1 MFTMAKI
8 VDGSSYLGNHLVCND
23 YYCEGEKI
31 SGRWVGK
38 GAVQMGLKDEI
49 EAGNLSFES
58 LRQNINP
65 ATGDKLTPRSPTVKF
80 FDFQCSGQKSVSLV
94 AILMDDRRLVAAHD
108 AACAKAFGELEKFSC
123 CRVRDGSLAW
133 SEETRLTGNV
143 VAAAFRHDASR
154 ALDPQLHT
162 HFVVANC
169 TWDESKKRWV
179 ALNEYEMVKAIRYA
193 GKTYQNEMARHCL
206 ALGYDIELIREQKR
220 GVTGFEINGVSEDLR
235 ERFGKRRAEVE
246 KGITEFTAK
255 YGYEPSAAEI
265 SAITKATRSAKLAE
279 ISTPEVRQMQLDQLS
294 RSEIHSLEKI
304 KQDAIEKAAA
314 KDLQLV
320 SGQEGPYLRRSVEHL
335 FERKSVQQGHEI
347 LAEALN
353 VGLGR
358 VDLDELH
365 KKMEDSP
372 RLLVGLSDS
381 SANPLLSAQFATPK
395 GLAVEKWAVGMV
407 DAGRETQPILGRDGF
422 EISSALNTEQQAA
435 VKTILFDNR
444 DQVTA
449 IRGVAGAG
457 KTTALTEL
465 HRGLTDAD
473 NRVFYLAP
481 TTAAVKVLKQEG
493 FSNAVTVS
501 RFLTSTWKHEDLRG
515 AVFIVDEAGLQSNRQ
530 GASVLKL
537 VQKNNARVLLVG
549 DTRQHVSVEAGD
561 FLRVLEKYSRM
572 RTVELTDI
580 QRQKVFAYREAV
592 KTMSQGMARQ
602 GLEELDSLG
611 WVKESGPDYLKA
623 AATDYLNLSA
633 DPKKT
638 VILVVPTWEENY
650 RLTDSIREGLKAQGK
665 LGTGHQKE
673 VLEPLQWTT
682 AQRRDAASYQPG
694 MKVKFNLAYD
704 SFRQG
709 ETLEVCSVSDGNV
722 TARNRLGRE
731 KVLPVQR
738 PDVFE
743 TFRPR
748 QIEVAAGDK
757 LLVRENQERAGLI
770 NGEVLTV
777 SGFEKDGGVAT
788 LEGKIIPAK
797 CRALAHGYA
806 LTSYKAQ
813 GRTADHVIVAAGQM
827 DSKTCYVA
835 CSRGRESCMVHTPSI
850 ENLMNHLPPSK
861 TGDRKAALEALSPI
875 LPAVKMVSTG
885 AVETTTKISL
895 AGLVIGNRA
904 TVWETMI
911 PKPVSTAVNR
921 VAQLGLPG
929 LGQIQGLISLAQM
942 AHEWSRRLT
951 VKKEIERE
959 LL

>member
-1 MFTMAKI
+1 
-8 VDGSSYLGNHLVCND
+8 
-23 YYCEGEKI
+23 
-31 SGRWVGK
+31 
-38 GAVQMGLKDEI
+38 
-49 EAGNLSFES
+49 
-58 LRQNINP
+58 
-65 ATGDKLTPRSPTVKF
+65 
-80 FDFQCSGQKSVSLV
+80 
-94 AILMDDRRLVAAHD
+94 VAAHD
-108 AACAKAFGELEKFSC
+108 AACNKAFGELEKFAC
-123 CRVRDGSLAW
+123 CRVRDGIAAW

-169 TWDESKKRWV
+169 TWDELKKRWV

-193 GKTYQNEMARHCL
+193 GKIYQNEMARHCL

-220 GVTGFEINGVSEDLR
+220 GVTGFEIKGVSEDLR

-279 ISTPEVRQMQLDQLS
+279 ISTPEVRQMQLSQLS
-294 RSEIHSLEKI
+294 SDEIRSLEKI
-304 KQDAIEKAAA
+304 KEGAIEKATA
-314 KDLQLV
+314 KEIQLV

-365 KKMEDSP
+365 KKMVDSP

-435 VKTILFDNR
+435 VKTILFNNR

-449 IRGVAGAG
+449 MRGVAGAG

-473 NRVFYLAP
+473 HRVFYLAP

-530 GASVLKL
+530 GAAVLKL
-537 VQKNNARVLLVG
+537 AEKNNARVLLVG

-561 FLRVLEKYSRM
+561 FLRVLEKHARI

-580 QRQKVFAYREAV
+580 QRQRVFAYREAI

-602 GLEELDSLG
+602 GLEQLDSLG
-611 WVKESGPDYLKA
+611 WVKESGPDYIQSA
-623 AATDYLNLSA
+623 AADYLNLSA
-633 DPKKT
+633 DPQKT
-638 VILVVPTWEENY
+638 VVLVAPTWEENY
-650 RLTDSIREGLKAQGK
+650 RLTDFIREGLKAQGK
-665 LGTGHQKE
+665 LGPAQKKE
-673 VLEPLQWTT
+673 VLEPLQWTA

-694 MKVKFNLAYD
+694 MKVKFNLVCD
-704 SFRQG
+704 SFRHG
-709 ETLEVCSVSDGNV
+709 ETLEVCSVLDGKV
-722 TARNRLGRE
+722 TARNRLGLE

-738 PDVFE
+738 PDAFE

-748 QIEVAAGDK
+748 KIEVAVGDK
-757 LLVRENQERAGLI
+757 LLIRENLHKAGLI

-777 SGFEKDGGVAT
+777 LGLEPDGRMTT
-788 LEGKIIPAK
+788 LEGKTIPAN
-797 CRALAHGYA
+797 CRALTHGYV

-813 GRTADHVIVAAGQM
+813 GRTADCVVVAAGRL
-827 DSKTCYVA
+827 DAKTCYVA
-835 CSRGRESCMVHTPSI
+835 CSRGRESCTVHTPST
-850 ENLMNHLPPSK
+850 ENLLNHLPPSK
-861 TGDRKAALEALSPI
+861 TGDRKAALEALPPT

-885 AVETTTKISL
+885 AVETKTKISL

-904 TVWETMI
+904 AAWETMI

-921 VAQLGLPG
+921 AGQLAMPG
-929 LGQIQGLISLAQM
+929 LGQIQGLISLAKV

-951 VKKEIERE
+951 VEKEMERE
-959 LL
+959 RL